1 MKFFAKSRTK
11 TSTKKN
17 YFWRENCYLFYL
29 VRRKHSVILISLYE
43 WASKKLF
50 KGLSVGFGQ
59 DVCQVLQTETLLLPI
74 FSQFVLNW
82 ACLTRAND
90 EVVTKFRAGNSLFA
104 LLKIIIG
111 TAAAKKVGCSQFSHL
126 ANVYLKVIKSLR
138 QNSLK
143 KF

>member
-1 MKFFAKSRTK
+1 M
-11 TSTKKN
+11 
-17 YFWRENCYLFYL
+17 
-29 VRRKHSVILISLYE
+29 
-43 WASKKLF
+43 SKKVF

-59 DVCQVLQTETLLLPI
+59 DVCQVLRTETLLSLLLPI

-111 TAAAKKVGCSQFSHL
+111 TAAKKVGCSQFSHL
-126 ANVYLKVIKSLR
+126 ANVYPKVI
-138 QNSLK
+138 N
-143 KF
+143 

>member
-1 MKFFAKSRTK
+1 MPSFTNGNFAIA
-11 TSTKKN
+11 N
-17 YFWRENCYLFYL
+17 
-29 VRRKHSVILISLYE
+29 
-43 WASKKLF
+43 
-50 KGLSVGFGQ
+50 
-59 DVCQVLQTETLLLPI
+59 I
-74 FSQFVLNW
+74 FSICFKLGVFDTSQ
-82 ACLTRAND
+82 RD